1 MQELLAPLSNPSLK
15 DVFIERFEDLIL
27 SGQLKIGQK
36 LPSERELALRLGVS
50 RPVVHSGL
58 IDLETKGLVTLTPRV
73 GAVVNDYRL
82 KGSLALLN
90 SLVAYHQG
98 DLESDLLTSLLAMRR
113 LFEMETARLA
123 AIHRDE
129 RLLSE
134 LGETVAAEAKL
145 PPREAARIAALDF
158 RFHHLLALAS
168 GNRVYPLLIN
178 SFKQVYV
185 NLTTQFFQDPSVV
198 ETVHALHRQLYAAV
212 ADRDPS
218 AAADVMD
225 RLLTH
230 GADHLPRND
239 RTG

>member
-58 IDLETKGLVTLTPRV
+58 IDLEIKGLVTLTPRV
-73 GAVVNDYRL
+73 GAVVNDYRR

-98 DLESDLLTSLLAMRR
+98 DLEGDLLTSLLAMRR

-129 RLLSE
+129 RI
-134 LGETVAAEAKL
+134 LGEIGETIAAEAEL
-145 PPREAARIAALDF
+145 PRREAARIAALDF

-185 NLTTQFFQDPSVV
+185 NLTTRFFQDPSVV
-198 ETVHALHRQLYAAV
+198 ETVHALHRRLYAAV
-212 ADRDPS
+212 TDRDPA

-230 GADHLPRND
+230 GADHLPRNA